1 MVKLACGDVRRDL
14 WTASECRA
22 EGAVCEVSGGGRGGG
37 VGLVILDGVIMRDIG
52 YF

>member
-22 EGAVCEVSGGGRGGG
+22 EGAVCEVSGRGGGG
-37 VGLVILDGVIMRDIG
+37 VGLVILDGVIMKDIG